1 MVASDEVAATQA
13 PGGCHEDGEC
23 PGDHDRERGP
33 GRQRPVGAAEDAAR
47 SAGEREEATDFRD
60 RLEDGGLNR
69 RGDDDEPDDGDDL
82 VAYQRAD
89 ADAEG
94 AEQGSDGQ
102 VAPQHVGDAAG
113 AQRC

>member
-1 MVASDEVAATQA
+1 M
-13 PGGCHEDGEC
+13 
-23 PGDHDRERGP
+23 
-33 GRQRPVGAAEDAAR
+33 GAAEDAAR
-47 SAGEREEATDFRD
+47 SAGEREEATYFRD
-60 RLEDGGLNR
+60 RREDGGLNR

-102 VAPQHVGDAAG
+102 VAPQHVDDAAG

>member
-1 MVASDEVAATQA
+1 MTASA
-13 PGGCHEDGEC
+13 G
-23 PGDHDRERGP
+23 PGDRSPWVPPRTPP
-33 GRQRPVGAAEDAAR
+33 GAPASGRRRPTSGTAWN
-47 SAGEREEATDFRD
+47 T
-60 RLEDGGLNR
+60 GGLNR

-82 VAYQRAD
+82 VAYHRAD

-113 AQRC
+113 AQH